1 MELLNDQHRKDRIVR
16 QLQSLPK
23 DIEVNEKK
31 LKINNL
37 EQELFLGF
45 CFIIFV
51 VKYFVEEL
59 DRFNKE
65 NTQKIVDDI
74 HYFEEVKIFKINLKF
89 FLEIAFFGKKS

>member
-16 QLQSLPK
+16 QLQALPK

-45 CFIIFV
+45 W
-51 VKYFVEEL
+51 
-59 DRFNKE
+59 
-65 NTQKIVDDI
+65 
-74 HYFEEVKIFKINLKF
+74 F
-89 FLEIAFFGKKS
+89 FDL